1 MPNGMVWSRAHPVSI
16 DANCWELDTWSG
28 TGYERHG
35 LGALWDMFLEP
46 EQREELAY
54 DWQDWAHY
62 LQWKYYNEV
71 VATHQVQGSVEYLN
85 VNLKPMSER
94 RPDSTHDIAKYVH
107 LNIGSLTIFQGPEWV
122 FWQDIRNATI
132 VLTLFLVWLVEVPF
146 GGWARRKREMV
157 REEREKRRHE
167 RKRRKEEK
175 RRKKK
180 ESRLQGNEFD
190 GNPEGDWVKVKVQRR
205 TVKVKTS

>member
-1 MPNGMVWSRAHPVSI
+1 M
-16 DANCWELDTWSG
+16 
-28 TGYERHG
+28 
-35 LGALWDMFLEP
+35 
-46 EQREELAY
+46 
-54 DWQDWAHY
+54 
-62 LQWKYYNEV
+62 
-71 VATHQVQGSVEYLN
+71 
-85 VNLKPMSER
+85 
-94 RPDSTHDIAKYVH
+94 
-107 LNIGSLTIFQGPEWV
+107 
-122 FWQDIRNATI
+122 
-132 VLTLFLVWLVEVPF
+132 
-146 GGWARRKREMV
+146 

>member
-1 MPNGMVWSRAHPVSI
+1 MERYRILNDNSTCGYGYNFTYPHPYLDDWGERPAVPNGMVWSRAHPVSI

-62 LQWKYYNEV
+62 LQWKYYIEV
-71 VATHQVQGSVEYLN
+71 VTTHQVQGSVEYLN

-94 RPDSTHDIAKYVH
+94 RPYSTHDIAKYVH

-146 GGWARRKREMV
+146 GGWARPK
-157 REEREKRRHE
+157 
-167 RKRRKEEK
+167 
-175 RRKKK
+175 
-180 ESRLQGNEFD
+180 
-190 GNPEGDWVKVKVQRR
+190 EGDGEGGKGE
-205 TVKVKTS
+205 TEA